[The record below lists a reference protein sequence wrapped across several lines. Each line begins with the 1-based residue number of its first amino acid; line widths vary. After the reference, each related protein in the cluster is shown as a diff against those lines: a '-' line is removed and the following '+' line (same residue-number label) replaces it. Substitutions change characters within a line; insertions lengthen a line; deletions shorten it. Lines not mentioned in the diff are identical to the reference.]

1 MPGNSTE
8 KDSCIRAAT
17 NWIHTHPKLSWR
29 EFKVNK
35 LNFRV
40 TGGKAV
46 IPRGKRT
53 PFLECAPAG
62 GQNQAVVLTVRK
74 GLRPRLPAATMSRF
88 ASSGRRYSRSRF
100 LGTCGLSPFEL
111 VARIAS
117 TH

>member
-35 LNFRV
+35 LNFRI

-46 IPRGKRT
+46 IRRGKRT
-53 PFLECAPAG
+53 RFWSAP
-62 GQNQAVVLTVRK
+62 
-74 GLRPRLPAATMSRF
+74 LRVDRIK
-88 ASSGRRYSRSRF
+88 
-100 LGTCGLSPFEL
+100 LSF
-111 VARIAS
+111 
-117 TH
+117 